1 MTVCGHDS
9 DQTQWH
15 GITLS
20 SFNTLSFDPVP
31 LITFNVKFPSAA
43 GEAAQRTRLI
53 VMNIL
58 RPHHLAAQLGDRFSK
73 PSRPLSAHAPP
84 PGENSKPPPLPQHPT
99 PPPAFTAPVPGDR
112 STRKLTPT

>member
-1 MTVCGHDS
+1 MTVCGHDT

-43 GEAAQRTRLI
+43 GETAQHTRLI

-58 RPHHLAAQLGDRFSK
+58 RPHRLAAQLGDRFSQ
-73 PSRPLSAHAPP
+73 PSRPPSAHTPQSD
-84 PGENSKPPPLPQHPT
+84 NSKIPPLPSHP
-99 PPPAFTAPVPGDR
+99 PVAPKFTAPVPGD
-112 STRKLTPT
+112 